1 MTQTN
6 GYVFDVD
13 TGGFAEQV
21 VDRSHETPVVVD
33 FWAAWCGPCK
43 TLGPILE
50 RAVEARGGEV
60 VLAKVDVDANQEL
73 AQRFGIRGIPAVK
86 GFRDGEVVA
95 EFVGAQGPAQVEA
108 FLDQLVPSEAD
119 RLVAESR
126 RLAAENAE
134 AAEAALR
141 QALTVDSGHR
151 QAAIALADLVIDRD
165 PEEALRL
172 VGPHRPDP
180 EAEQIAALASLA
192 SSDGDREE
200 LRRALDAD
208 PNDQGTRLRL
218 GRALAAAGQ
227 YEEATDELLEV
238 VRRGG
243 EERDAAREQLLDI
256 FRILGDD
263 HPLVGESR
271 RRLASALY

>member
-6 GYVFDVD
+6 GHVFDVD
-13 TGGFAEQV
+13 TRGFDDQV
-21 VDRSHETPVVVD
+21 VARSHETPVVVD
-33 FWAAWCGPCK
+33 FWAAWCGPCR

-50 RAVEARGGEV
+50 RAVEAREGDV

-108 FLDQLVPSEAD
+108 FLDRLVPSEAD

-126 RLAAENAE
+126 RLTAED
-134 AAEAALR
+134 AEAALR
-141 QALTVDSGHR
+141 QALTVDSGHQ
-151 QAAIALADLVIDRD
+151 QAAIALADLVVDRD

-180 EAEQIAALASLA
+180 EAEQIAARASLA
-192 SSDGDREE
+192 TSAGDTEE

-208 PNDQGTRLRL
+208 PSDQGARLRL
-218 GRALAAAGQ
+218 GRALAAAGR
-227 YEEATDELLEV
+227 YEEAAAELLEV
-238 VRRGG
+238 VGSGG

-256 FRILGDD
+256 FRILGDE